1 MDRLNDASLMARP
14 HPVRIDAVLDQPMD
28 SLVFETAGVMPALK
42 PYLTDGR
49 ATTEWILK
57 HVPGMYEIA
66 ESHFGLIGGA
76 NMGSFILTMV
86 RARLRAHGDPIVQ
99 VTPALQA
106 MLTETDLAAELP
118 AGFFR
123 SPYPMVYIEL
133 ARPNTL
139 QVANK
144 VSGLHEC
151 EGAYI
156 GTYELPAG
164 HGVFHNAARN
174 RALNLDPAK
183 PVRVIEVVITGSP
196 IGKANALDDASQDI
210 VLLVQDEDECLRA
223 VLDRHIAWFHDP
235 VAYAHPGMAPLDPDD
250 VALVKPVIEQLAK
263 VLLYLNLTDAEKLR
277 VTERSDLLEK
287 IRGLGPKK
295 AAKFRRRMAGAY
307 DRIVI
312 GPAAFPEPEE
322 PAGTGGGGGEAHRSI
337 KAHWRRGHF
346 RTIRYGEALSKRRL
360 GWIKPVLVNAGQAFG
375 GVKAKAYVVR

>member
-1 MDRLNDASLMARP
+1 MDRLNDASLMSLP

-28 SLVFETAGVMPALK
+28 TLVFETTGVMPALK
-42 PYLTDGR
+42 PYLTDGQ
-49 ATTEWILK
+49 ATTEWIIN
-57 HVPGMYEIA
+57 HVPGIYAIA
-66 ESHFGLIGGA
+66 EVHFGLIGGA
-76 NMGSFILTMV
+76 NMGSFVLTVV

-133 ARPNTL
+133 ARPNAL

-164 HGVFHNAARN
+164 HEVFRTAARN
-174 RALNLDPAK
+174 RALHLDPTK

-210 VLLVQDEDECLRA
+210 MLLVQDEDECLRA
-223 VLDRHIAWFHDP
+223 VLDRHIAWFNEP
-235 VAYAHPGMAPLDPDD
+235 AAYAHPGMAPLDPDD
-250 VALVKPVIEQLAK
+250 VALVKPVVEQLAK

-312 GPAAFPEPEE
+312 GPAALPEPEE
-322 PAGTGGGGGEAHRSI
+322 PAGTGGGGEAHRSI

-346 RTIRYGEALSKRRL
+346 RTIRYGEGLAKRRL

-375 GVKAKAYVVR
+375 SVKAKAYVVR